1 MKTKA
6 FQPNLEGKGP
16 RDKHLFGGL
25 AAQSVAS
32 ASSPGA
38 PSHGFL
44 DTLDFHSS
52 MEGNCHAGSGTP
64 ATQAREEPCRGA
76 SCPGCDP
83 VERMTDTALR

>member
-32 ASSPGA
+32 ASSLGA

-44 DTLDFHSS
+44 DTLDFHPPH
-52 MEGNCHAGSGTP
+52 GGLGLLVIRHARNLVVVHHALGVTLSREWLTPSCGS
-64 ATQAREEPCRGA
+64 
-76 SCPGCDP
+76 
-83 VERMTDTALR
+83 